1 MRLEFQELRTCLG
14 ADVNDLLDMVPE
26 VVLFLLLQPPRHVL
40 PELAR
45 LLKRPPQK
53 NVSHQKKK

>member
-45 LLKRPPQK
+45 LLKRPPK
-53 NVSHQKKK
+53 RM

>member
-1 MRLEFQELRTCLG
+1 MHLDTCLG

-40 PELAR
+40 SELAR
-45 LLKRPPQK
+45 FLKHPPK
-53 NVSHQKKK
+53 EC